1 MMTSF
6 KEYTVEIVD
15 DAGYSLG
22 STDNSYTY
30 NRVYSENS
38 EYPKSK
44 HGIRITKD
52 SQTVASAI
60 ICESGGATGVHDNS
74 FVITGDVL
82 YICCSNAV
90 YSFKLPALTLTWK
103 KKLDAAT
110 CFAIYPF
117 KDDFIIHG
125 ELEVKRIDKEGKI
138 KWEFSANDIFV
149 TQDGGEAV
157 KFVGD
162 KIELTD
168 WNGDRYLLN
177 EDGRLSK

>member
-1 MMTSF
+1 MTTSF
-6 KEYTVEIVD
+6 KEYTVDIVD
-15 DAGYSLG
+15 DAGYSLA
-22 STDNSYTY
+22 STDNLYTY
-30 NRVYSENS
+30 DRVYSEDT
-38 EYPKSK
+38 EYPTSK

-52 SQTVASAI
+52 GQTVASVI
-60 ICESGGATGVHDNS
+60 ICESGGKTGIHDNS

-82 YICCSNAV
+82 YVCCSNAV
-90 YSFKLPALTLTWK
+90 YAFRLPELTLNWK

-138 KWEFSANDIFV
+138 KWNFSAKDIFV
-149 TQDGGEAV
+149 TQDDGEAV
-157 KFVGD
+157 KFIGD
-162 KIELTD
+162 NIELTD
-168 WNGDRYLLN
+168 WDGDRYLLN